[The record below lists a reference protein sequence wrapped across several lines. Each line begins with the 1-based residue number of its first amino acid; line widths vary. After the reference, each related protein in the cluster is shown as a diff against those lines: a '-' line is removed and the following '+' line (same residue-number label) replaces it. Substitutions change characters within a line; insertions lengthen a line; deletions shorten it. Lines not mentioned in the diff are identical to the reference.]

1 MTGPCLKPLNDDSV
15 RLILKCQRTKNT
27 KKKAVGLKPP
37 PSAYKLFFNL
47 VYEGVVSF
55 RLSLSFPIVPTKSD
69 DIEIHSVLI
78 TVLFS
83 VFVIDH
89 IFVNINFSLLLITV
103 NKLNF
108 LGCGSSALPRRPLGY
123 EPSEILTSPYRH
135 ILKY

>member
-1 MTGPCLKPLNDDSV
+1 M
-15 RLILKCQRTKNT
+15 
-27 KKKAVGLKPP
+27 KPP
-37 PSAYKLFFNL
+37 PSVNKLFFNL

-103 NKLNF
+103 NILS
-108 LGCGSSALPRRPLGY
+108 GCGSQGRT
-123 EPSEILTSPYRH
+123 EDF
-135 ILKY
+135 